1 MMCVLCCVNFRTKL
15 EMYHKIKTDV
25 NSTEEPK
32 DQRPQITG
40 NDNCRASVLFSKDSV
55 SNQIGENI

>member
-1 MMCVLCCVNFRTKL
+1 MMCVLCCDNFRTKL
-15 EMYHKIKTDV
+15 EMDHKTKTDV

-32 DQRPQITG
+32 HQRLTITG

-55 SNQIGENI
+55 SN